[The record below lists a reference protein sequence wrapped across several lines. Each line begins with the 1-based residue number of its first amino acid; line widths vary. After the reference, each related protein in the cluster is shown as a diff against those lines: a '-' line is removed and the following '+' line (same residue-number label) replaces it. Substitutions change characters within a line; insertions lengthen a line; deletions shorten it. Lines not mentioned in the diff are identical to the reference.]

1 MISEIWPSPGLPLAA
16 VLALLLDIAVGWPS
30 WLYQRIG
37 HPVGLF
43 ARLIAAFEALWNHRH
58 FTDGARQVL
67 GVLTIATV
75 LGVVGG
81 GAWGLQTALI
91 HFMGPW
97 GWLLIALLA
106 WPGLA
111 MRSLYDHVMPV
122 ARALAAGN
130 LAEGRS
136 AVGMIVG
143 RDPETLDEP
152 GVARAAVE
160 SLAESF
166 CDGVTAPLFWLMIGG
181 LPGLW
186 AYKALNTADSLIGHK
201 EPRWR
206 AFGWAA
212 ARADDV
218 ANYIPARLAGF
229 LVCLAAGRGWRV
241 MWRDCRLHASPNAG
255 WPEAAM
261 AGALH
266 LRLAGPVIYDGVRY
280 EKPWIGNGRFDLGG
294 ADVFAAL
301 KLYRRACGLLLL
313 LTGGLA
319 WLL

>member
-1 MISEIWPSPGLPLAA
+1 MTGVSLPLVA
-16 VLALLLDIAVGWPS
+16 VAALLLDASLGWPD
-30 WLYQRIG
+30 WLYRRIG

-43 ARLIAAFEALWNHRH
+43 ARVINACETAWSRPD
-58 FTDGARQVL
+58 FTEGARRGL
-67 GVLTIATV
+67 GVLCVAIL
-75 LGVVGG
+75 LGVAGG
-81 GAWGLQTALI
+81 GAWLIQLALVQLL
-91 HFMGPW
+91 GNW
-97 GWLLIALLA
+97 AWLAIAVLA

-111 MRSLYDHVMPV
+111 VRSLHDHVVPV
-122 ARALAAGN
+122 ARALAQGD
-130 LAEGRS
+130 LEGARR

-143 RDPETLDEP
+143 RDPETLDAP

-166 CDGVTAPLFWLMIGG
+166 CDGVMAPLFWLAVVG

-206 AFGWAA
+206 AFGWAS
-212 ARADDV
+212 ARMDDA
-218 ANYIPARLAGF
+218 ANYIPARLAGG

-241 MWRDCRLHASPNAG
+241 MWRDNRCHASPNAG

-261 AGALH
+261 AGALD
-266 LRLAGPVIYDGVRY
+266 LKLAGPVVYDGVRHA
-280 EKPWIGNGRFDLGG
+280 KPWIGSGRADLGSK
-294 ADVFAAL
+294 DIYAAL
-301 KLYRRACGLLLL
+301 RIYRQACALALVLI
-313 LTGGLA
+313 GGLA